1 MTTTTTGTALLV
13 APPMPE
19 ALTPST
25 QSLQNEMER
34 AVERLYLESPEF
46 KALLSTIQA
55 QNAVTGTVANDNT
68 YAALLL
74 RGWAKDA
81 GSYTGISALELK
93 DFITLFR
100 KARRKLGVDSSSRLK
115 LAKQNATP
123 VETQVAA

>member
-1 MTTTTTGTALLV
+1 
-13 APPMPE
+13 MPE

-55 QNAVTGTVANDNT
+55 QNSVTGTVANDNT